1 MIDPV
6 EIPQRLK
13 AARVMSELSRAEVAK
28 RLDVHE
34 RTVGNWETSSAAI
47 SLEQTVNL
55 CAVYNTTVA
64 DLMGDT
70 SVQVMVDEMRGAT
83 MRLAR
88 VEEVLERLTERR

>member
-1 MIDPV
+1 MIEPA

-13 AARVMSELSRAEVAK
+13 AARVTSGLSRAEVAK

-34 RTVGNWETSSAAI
+34 RTVGNWETGSAAI
-47 SLEQTVNL
+47 SLEQAVNL
-55 CAVYNTTVA
+55 CGIYNTTVA
-64 DLMGDT
+64 DLTGDT
-70 SVQVMVDEMRGAT
+70 SVQVVVDEMRGAT